1 MEQIQRKTTLPGEVA
16 DTYFCEDQSDFH
28 KLVLGHVESLCQNNE
43 DAAFLTMG
51 TRIICHEYLA
61 LVLSGQMKP
70 YEMNEKWVKL
80 NQDGFRDMIHTINE
94 RLVARGVPMKE
105 GEGGKVEIDYDKIKE
120 DVEKGLD
127 KLGDI

>member
-1 MEQIQRKTTLPGEVA
+1 MEQVQRKTELPRKVA
-16 DTYFCEDQSDFH
+16 DTYFCEDAGDFH
-28 KLVLGHVESLCQNNE
+28 KLILGHVEALCDNTE

-61 LVLSGQMKP
+61 LVLTGKLGP
-70 YEMNEKWVKL
+70 YEMNDEWVKM
-80 NQDGFRDMIHTINE
+80 NKEGFKDMIHTINE
-94 RLVARGVPMKE
+94 RLVARGVPTKE

-127 KLGDI
+127 KLNDI